1 MQLDGGRPSLE
12 PFEVDLPGGSAEARF
27 LFHPLETTTEIALAA
42 KVPPFDYGGIERRID
57 PSERDPSARSREKT
71 GRLRT

>member
-12 PFEVDLPGGSAEARF
+12 PFVVDLPDGSAEARF
-27 LFHPLETTTEIALAA
+27 LFHPMETTTEIALAA
-42 KVPPFDYGGIERRID
+42 KVTPFDYGGIARWID
-57 PSERDPSARSREKT
+57 PPERDPSARSREKP